1 MCIKRAARR
10 VHCRARKGGKVG
22 GRRFLIKKD
31 WRGGS
36 LLVSLFQPL
45 YEYVCINRKRKGEE
59 HAWRL
64 MNRNGI
70 ATTVLINFNSDI
82 CQGWG
87 WFSLCSS
94 WDKKDCRRKK
104 ETHSFL
110 HLFFFYIKYSKKHF
124 LTYDYISL
132 KRNKKKKNEQT
143 SSSSLGKSTLSTHP
157 LLIFSSSKK
166 TVDPWLNCYDY
177 SSES

>member
-45 YEYVCINRKRKGEE
+45 YEYVCINTGKERNT
-59 HAWRL
+59 WRL

-94 WDKKDCRRKK
+94 WDCRRKK
-104 ETHSFL
+104 RTVSSTF
-110 HLFFFYIKYSKKHF
+110 FFFYIKYSKKHF

-132 KRNKKKKNEQT
+132 KRNKKKNEQT
-143 SSSSLGKSTLSTHP
+143 SSSSLGKSTLSIHP

>member
-45 YEYVCINRKRKGEE
+45 YEYVCINTGKERNT
-59 HAWRL
+59 WRL

-94 WDKKDCRRKK
+94 SDKKDCRRKK

-110 HLFFFYIKYSKKHF
+110 HLFFFTSNIRRN
-124 LTYDYISL
+124 ISL
-132 KRNKKKKNEQT
+132 LTIISPWREIKKKKWALLLSGKVHFQPIP
-143 SSSSLGKSTLSTHP
+143 SLYLARVKKLSIP
-157 LLIFSSSKK
+157 G
-166 TVDPWLNCYDY
+166 
-177 SSES
+177 

>member
-45 YEYVCINRKRKGEE
+45 YEYVCINTGKERNT
-59 HAWRL
+59 RL

-94 WDKKDCRRKK
+94 SDKKDCRRKK

-110 HLFFFYIKYSKKHF
+110 HLFFFTSNIRRN
-124 LTYDYISL
+124 ISL
-132 KRNKKKKNEQT
+132 LTIISRWREIKKKKWANE
-143 SSSSLGKSTLSTHP
+143 LF
-157 LLIFSSSKK
+157 FSREKYTFNPS
-166 TVDPWLNCYDY
+166 PPYI
-177 SSES
+177 

>member
-45 YEYVCINRKRKGEE
+45 YEYVCINTGKERNT
-59 HAWRL
+59 RL

-94 WDKKDCRRKK
+94 WDCRRKK

-132 KRNKKKKNEQT
+132 KRNKKKKWANE
-143 SSSSLGKSTLSTHP
+143 LF
-157 LLIFSSSKK
+157 FSREKYTFNPSPPYISSKK